1 MRGVTTQ
8 NLRLV
13 SGLVLFAF
21 AATHFLN
28 HAVGL
33 FSLEAMDEV
42 QEWRLAVTR
51 SWPGMVVLGA
61 ALLTHVVLALAK
73 TLRRGTLRLPAWE
86 LAQLATG
93 LAIPFLLLPH
103 IIDTHV
109 ANALFGVQD
118 SYLYA
123 LAWLWPAGAWTQS
136 VLLLLVWSH
145 ACLGL
150 HYWLKFDAWY
160 QLTKPLWV
168 VLAVAIPMAAL
179 MGFVVS
185 GRFVAALLADPAMAE
200 RMRSVTHWP
209 DVAEAAWLAL
219 YEIAARIGFAIVL
232 AAVAVGVAFRQFNM
246 LAAPKIAISYAGG
259 EKIQSAVGPTLLEI
273 SRNHGLMHVAECGGR
288 ARCGLCRVRIDEG
301 HESLAPPDGAERA
314 TLAPFNPTGNV
325 RLACQIRPTA
335 PLVVTRLVSP
345 GTEPV
350 TAAVSD
356 GGFDAGTRRPLCLL
370 YVHLREFDAIARDRL
385 PYDLV
390 FLMNEFF
397 GAVGQAVEGH
407 SGRVDHFL
415 GDAVLAVFGEQRGL
429 EQGCKDAV
437 DAARALD
444 LALDRVNEK
453 VAAEIGRP
461 MQASMGMHAGEL
473 VLGRVAFGQSAR
485 IAVLGVGADLPARL
499 AAVAYQKSWQLA
511 LSMEVARSAGLNDA
525 GAHHRA
531 VLAAKGE
538 AGAAIELVGVVRC
551 RDIATGAMAELPT
564 STP

>member
-1 MRGVTTQ
+1 MRGATTQ

-61 ALLTHVVLALAK
+61 ALLAHVVLALVK

-86 LAQLATG
+86 IVQLATG
-93 LAIPFLLLPH
+93 IAIPFLLLPH
-103 IIDTHV
+103 IIETHV

-136 VLLLLVWSH
+136 VLLVLVWSH

-150 HYWLKFDAWY
+150 HHWLKFDGWY
-160 QLTKPLWV
+160 QRTKPLWV
-168 VLAVAIPMAAL
+168 VLAVALPMAAL

-185 GRFVAALLADPAMAE
+185 GRFVAALLSDPAMAE

-209 DVAEAAWLAL
+209 DVAAAAWLAL
-219 YEIAARIGFAIVL
+219 YGIVARIGFAIVL
-232 AAVAVGVAFRQFNM
+232 ALVAIGVAFRQFNM
-246 LAAPKIAISYAGG
+246 LAAPKIAITFAGG
-259 EKIQSAVGPTLLEI
+259 GTIRSAIGPTLLEI
-273 SRNHGLMHVAECGGR
+273 SRDHDLMHVAECGDR
-288 ARCGLCRVRIDEG
+288 ARCGLCRVRIDDG
-301 HESLAPPDGAERA
+301 GESLAPPSGAERA
-314 TLAPFNPTGNV
+314 TLAPLNPPANV

-335 PLVVTRLVSP
+335 PLTVTRLAVA

-350 TAAVSD
+350 TAAASD
-356 GGFDAGTRRPLCLL
+356 GAHDAGVRRTLCLL
-370 YVHLREFDAIARDRL
+370 HVRLREFEAIARDRL

-397 GAVGQAVEGH
+397 GAVGQAVDGH
-407 SGRVDHFL
+407 CGRVDRFL
-415 GDAVLAVFGEQRGL
+415 GDGLLAVFGEQRDL
-429 EQGCKDAV
+429 ERACRDAI
-437 DAARALD
+437 DAARAID

-461 MQASMGMHAGEL
+461 MEASMGMHAGEL
-473 VLGRVAFGQSAR
+473 VLGRIAFGKGAR
-485 IAVLGVGADLPARL
+485 VAVIGVGADLPARL
-499 AAVAYQKSWQLA
+499 ALAAEQQGWQLA
-511 LSMEVARSAGLNDA
+511 LSMEAARGAGLSDA
-525 GAHHRA
+525 DANHRA
-531 VLAAKGE
+531 VLAIGE
-538 AGAAIELVGVVRC
+538 AGATVELVGVVRS
-551 RDIATGAMAELPT
+551 RDIATGTVAEPAAT
-564 STP
+564 AP